1 MEGRENCGGFM
12 IARIYAEMV
21 AALSDEQA
29 GRILR
34 GLVYEFWGCGEKADV
49 SANPLVSALYNSIAQ
64 TAKEIDDNYQAQR
77 ERKREAGRKGGLAK
91 KAKSGSDKAELSS
104 AKECLSG
111 AKPNKSKVKENK
123 ENKSNESK
131 ESKASAPSAVLTT
144 EQRNLLIDKYGKSAA
159 ETYEDK
165 FERWKAAKK
174 AFNGDAFTTISKWI
188 EEDKPKRKSGGVQS
202 SFDVEEIERAVFEK
216 YKKLE

>member
-1 MEGRENCGGFM
+1 MEGRENSGGFM

-21 AALSDEQA
+21 AALSDEEA

-77 ERKREAGRKGGLAK
+77 ERKREAGRKGGLTK
-91 KAKSGSDKAELSS
+91 KANSDKAELS
-104 AKECLSG
+104 G
-111 AKPNKSKVKENK
+111 AKLNKSKVKESEEKNT
-123 ENKSNESK
+123 NESK
-131 ESKASAPSAVLTT
+131 ESKAAAPSAVLTA
-144 EQRNLLIDKYGKSAA
+144 EQRNLLITKYGKSTA
-159 ETYEDK
+159 ESYEDK
-165 FERWKAAKK
+165 FERWKAGKK

-188 EEDKPKRKSGGVQS
+188 EEDKPKRKSSGGQT
-202 SFDVEEIERAVFEK
+202 SFDAAEIERAVFEK
-216 YKKLE
+216 YSRLNDNSG

>member
-1 MEGRENCGGFM
+1 MEGRENSGGFM
-12 IARIYAEMV
+12 IARTYAEMV

-49 SANPLVSALYNSIAQ
+49 SESPLVSALYNSIAQ

-77 ERKREAGRKGGLAK
+77 EQKREAGRK
-91 KAKSGSDKAELSS
+91 S
-104 AKECLSG
+104 AKVRTALNGVEQRSNGVEL
-111 AKPNKSKVKENK
+111 NKSKVKESKAK
-123 ENKSNESK
+123 EKNTNESK
-131 ESKASAPSAVLTT
+131 ESKAPAPSAVLTT
-144 EQRNLLIDKYGKSAA
+144 EQRNLLIDKYGKSTA

-174 AFNGDAFTTISKWI
+174 AFNGDAFATISKWI
-188 EEDKPKRKSGGVQS
+188 EEDKPKRKDGGGQS
-202 SFDVEEIERAVFEK
+202 SFDVTEIEKAVFEK
-216 YKKLE
+216 YSKLE